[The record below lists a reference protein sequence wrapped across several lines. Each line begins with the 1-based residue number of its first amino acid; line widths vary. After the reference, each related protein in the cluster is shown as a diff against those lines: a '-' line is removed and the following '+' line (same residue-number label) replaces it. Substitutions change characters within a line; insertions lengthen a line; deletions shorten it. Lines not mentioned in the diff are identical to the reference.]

1 MLSWQVA
8 IADDLDL
15 TSATIVELNAAMDAD
30 ALDSE
35 MLVRMYLTRIEAYD
49 KQGPAIN
56 AVLTM
61 NPNAIAEAQA
71 LDQERL
77 SQGRRSP
84 MHGIPVVIKDN
95 LDTADMPTTAGSFML
110 KGSLPPDDAFVVK
123 KLRDAGAIILAKLN
137 LSEFASGDASNSIGG
152 EIGNPHSDSRSPS
165 GSSGGT
171 GAAIAAAFASVGLG
185 TDTGGSV
192 RMPSSANGVVGLK
205 TTHGLLSRDGVVPLA
220 LSFDTVGPMARS
232 VTDIA
237 IALGVMTGIDTAD
250 ASTEKSEG
258 RFATDYRQYLDA
270 DALAGARIGVARVF
284 MKGDAEVDWVVETAL
299 QSMRDAGAEII
310 DVEFPQWL
318 LESRGEFYRAI
329 RYPEFRAQIADY
341 LATLSPEYPKSLD
354 DLIARA
360 MQLTASRE
368 DGSIPNPSR
377 WALMLEENK
386 STGLDSYQYT
396 AVLDHALPLIRATIQ
411 GLLDAENLDAIVYP
425 TSPTPADLLESPPR
439 GSVSA
444 GSGESPVILAN
455 LSGFPD
461 IIIPAGFTSR
471 GLPVTVSFLG
481 PAFSEPAL
489 ISLGYSLEQRLQAI
503 RLPHRTPA
511 LPGETISY

>member
-1 MLSWQVA
+1 MVREASSHLKAIFTVLRCRYQRVISTFVLLMLSWQVA

-15 TSATIVELNAAMDAD
+15 TSATIVELNAAMDAG

-250 ASTEKSEG
+250 ASTE
-258 RFATDYRQYLDA
+258 
-270 DALAGARIGVARVF
+270 
-284 MKGDAEVDWVVETAL
+284 
-299 QSMRDAGAEII
+299 
-310 DVEFPQWL
+310 
-318 LESRGEFYRAI
+318 
-329 RYPEFRAQIADY
+329 
-341 LATLSPEYPKSLD
+341 
-354 DLIARA
+354 
-360 MQLTASRE
+360 
-368 DGSIPNPSR
+368 
-377 WALMLEENK
+377 
-386 STGLDSYQYT
+386 
-396 AVLDHALPLIRATIQ
+396 
-411 GLLDAENLDAIVYP
+411 
-425 TSPTPADLLESPPR
+425 
-439 GSVSA
+439 
-444 GSGESPVILAN
+444 
-455 LSGFPD
+455 
-461 IIIPAGFTSR
+461 
-471 GLPVTVSFLG
+471 
-481 PAFSEPAL
+481 
-489 ISLGYSLEQRLQAI
+489 
-503 RLPHRTPA
+503 
-511 LPGETISY
+511 

>member
-15 TSATIVELNAAMDAD
+15 TSATIVELNAAMDAG

-250 ASTEKSEG
+250 ASTE
-258 RFATDYRQYLDA
+258 
-270 DALAGARIGVARVF
+270 
-284 MKGDAEVDWVVETAL
+284 
-299 QSMRDAGAEII
+299 
-310 DVEFPQWL
+310 
-318 LESRGEFYRAI
+318 
-329 RYPEFRAQIADY
+329 
-341 LATLSPEYPKSLD
+341 
-354 DLIARA
+354 
-360 MQLTASRE
+360 
-368 DGSIPNPSR
+368 
-377 WALMLEENK
+377 
-386 STGLDSYQYT
+386 
-396 AVLDHALPLIRATIQ
+396 
-411 GLLDAENLDAIVYP
+411 
-425 TSPTPADLLESPPR
+425 
-439 GSVSA
+439 
-444 GSGESPVILAN
+444 
-455 LSGFPD
+455 
-461 IIIPAGFTSR
+461 
-471 GLPVTVSFLG
+471 
-481 PAFSEPAL
+481 
-489 ISLGYSLEQRLQAI
+489 
-503 RLPHRTPA
+503 
-511 LPGETISY
+511 